1 MFFLAQRVQMVS
13 CVKMVENLRGTLDLV
28 VVGVL
33 LDSKARIVKFN
44 LLALSTICIVFME
57 DLQV

>member
-33 LDSKARIVKFN
+33 LVSKARIVKFN

>member
-1 MFFLAQRVQMVS
+1 
-13 CVKMVENLRGTLDLV
+13 MVENLRGTLDLV

-33 LDSKARIVKFN
+33 LVSKARIVKFN

>member
-1 MFFLAQRVQMVS
+1 MVS

-33 LDSKARIVKFN
+33 LDSKAIIVKFN
-44 LLALSTICIVFME
+44 LPALLTICIVFME
-57 DLQV
+57 DLQF